1 MESAKK
7 SALEAKN
14 ISKRF
19 GEIKA
24 NDNISLTL
32 LKGEILAVL
41 GENGCGKT
49 TLINILSGVYFPDKG
64 SIYVNGRQVSFS
76 CPADAYGCGIGVVHQ
91 HFTLVHNM
99 TAFENI
105 LAGIRD
111 KKFHNRK
118 DAYNSIKE
126 TAIKYGFNP
135 QLDKKV
141 CNMSMSEKQTV
152 EIMKLLIRGVDIF
165 ILDEPTTVLTPEE
178 TENLFNVIRAMK
190 QNGKSVIIITHKL
203 SEVLEISDRVFI
215 MRKGR
220 HIETILTADA
230 QQNELAEKMVGHS
243 LKLKI
248 TRPEVTDT
256 SPRLIAKNLY
266 CNDESGE
273 KALSNVSF
281 ELFGGEILGVAGISG
296 SGQKELC
303 EALAGVCMIKSGD
316 IILCN
321 KTDNISIKNKNPAKR
336 EKQGINIG
344 FVPEDRLGMGMISE
358 GGITDNLML
367 REYRKNKGPF
377 ISKRSQSQKAERI
390 IKQFNI
396 STAGTR
402 SPVRMMSGG
411 NIQKVLLGREITNNP
426 SVLIVSYPVRGL
438 DIMTAYT
445 VYDILNEQKKKG
457 VAILFV
463 SEELD
468 VLMSLCDRIM
478 VMSDHKI
485 SGIVDGKTA
494 TKEKIG
500 LLMTESARGGNKWHH
515 IKYHS
520 HI

>member
-1 MESAKK
+1 MESANKP
-7 SALEAKN
+7 ALEAKN
-14 ISKRF
+14 ISKIF

-24 NDNISLTL
+24 NDDISLTL

-49 TLINILSGVYFPDKG
+49 TLINILSGVYFPDNG
-64 SIYVNGRQVSFS
+64 SISVNGKQVSFS
-76 CPADAYGCGIGVVHQ
+76 CPADAYSCGIGVVHQ
-91 HFTLVHNM
+91 HFTLVNHM

-105 LAGIRD
+105 LAGIKR
-111 KKFHNRK
+111 KAFRSRK
-118 DAYNSIKE
+118 DAYNSINE
-126 TAIKYGFNP
+126 TARKYSFNLD
-135 QLDKKV
+135 LDKKI

-152 EIMKLLIRGVDIF
+152 EIMKLLVRGVDIF
-165 ILDEPTTVLTPEE
+165 ILDEQTTVLTPKEIN
-178 TENLFNVIRAMK
+178 NLFDVIRTMR

-230 QQNELAEKMVGHS
+230 QQNELAEKMVGHT

-248 TRPEVTDT
+248 SRPEVITN

-266 CNDESGE
+266 CNDSNGN
-273 KALSNVSF
+273 KALCNTSF

-303 EALAGVCMIKSGD
+303 EVLAGVCRIKSGD

-321 KTDNISIKNKNPAKR
+321 NSDTVSIKNKNPARR

-344 FVPEDRLGMGMISE
+344 FVPEDRLGMGMISK
-358 GGITDNLML
+358 GSITDNLML

-377 ISKRSQSQKAERI
+377 ISRRSQMQKAEEI

-396 STAGTR
+396 STAGTK

-438 DIMTAYT
+438 DIMTAYS

-463 SEELD
+463 SEDLD

-478 VMSDHKI
+478 VMSDHTI
-485 SGIVDGKTA
+485 SDIVDGKTA
-494 TKEKIG
+494 TKEQIG
-500 LLMTESARGGNKWHH
+500 LLMTQSAREEE
-515 IKYHS
+515 
-520 HI
+520 